1 MSDALF
7 RLVGDGDR
15 HSGGA
20 IPLPEAFAV
29 VVNHLIDHGR
39 ADISQLSRLVAD
51 TLAYKEERIMAAAW
65 RSWPAF
71 TRDILS
77 VLEEMNLTKGSTF
90 TTGSLT
96 EWELTEEFV
105 PNYVFHLPGTD
116 IPFTGRSSADR
127 ERRHHNEILHMA
139 LTPVLTLVRDK
150 STFSASPEARKLI
163 LEAEQILVRELQL
176 DREEPKIPE
185 ETRYRK
191 QHPRKPHEIRKKL
204 RSGMA
209 PFARDFWVEYAVPG
223 TWYDVIDIA
232 RKFEESHPEQP
243 PVSDHADNMGSMRKA
258 CNDLAAQGKLNH
270 RTVQVNGTRRS
281 EYRLHQTEPDHRPG
295 TIVQVQN
302 PVVTWEG
309 IKKGPKA

>member
-39 ADISQLSRLVAD
+39 ADITHLSRLVAD

-77 VLEEMNLTKGSTF
+77 VLEEMNLVKGNL
-90 TTGSLT
+90 TG
-96 EWELTEEFV
+96 WELTEEFV

-116 IPFTGRSSADR
+116 IPFTGRPAADR

-150 STFSASPEARKLI
+150 STFSASPEARQLI
-163 LEAEQILVRELQL
+163 LEAEQILIRELDL

-185 ETRYRK
+185 ESRYRK
-191 QHPRKPHEIRKKL
+191 LHPRKPHEIQKKL

-209 PFARDFWVEYAVPG
+209 AFARDFWVKYATPG
-223 TWYDVIDIA
+223 TWYDMITIA
-232 RKFEESHPEQP
+232 EKFEELHPDQP
-243 PVSDHADNMGSMRKA
+243 RVSDHADNMGSMRKV
-258 CNDLAAQGKLNH
+258 CVDLAGQGKLNH

-281 EYRLHQTEPDHRPG
+281 EYRLHQTEPDYHPG

-309 IKKGPKA
+309 IKRGPKV

>member
-29 VVNHLIDHGR
+29 VVNYLIDHDS
-39 ADISQLSRLVAD
+39 ASFIQLGRLVSD

-65 RSWPAF
+65 RSWAAF

-77 VLEEMNLTKGSTF
+77 VLEEMNLVRENQS
-90 TTGSLT
+90 
-96 EWELTEEFV
+96 EWELTGEFV

-116 IPFTGRSSADR
+116 IPFTGRSAADR
-127 ERRHHNEILHMA
+127 ERRHHNETLHMA
-139 LTPVLTLVRDK
+139 MTPLLTLVRDK
-150 STFSASPEARKLI
+150 STFSASPEARQLI
-163 LEAEQILVRELQL
+163 LEAEQVLIRELRL

-185 ETRYRK
+185 ESRYRRL
-191 QHPRKPHEIRKKL
+191 HPRKPHEMKKRL

-209 PFARDFWVEYAVPG
+209 AFARDFWVKYATPG
-223 TWYDVIDIA
+223 TWYDMIEIA
-232 RKFEESHPEQP
+232 RKFEELNPDHP

-258 CNDLAAQGKLNH
+258 CNDMAGQGILNH

-281 EYRLHQTEPDHRPG
+281 EYRLHQVEPDLRPG

-302 PVVTWEG
+302 PVVTWED
-309 IKKGPKA
+309 IKRGPKA

>member
-29 VVNHLIDHGR
+29 VVNHLIDHDK
-39 ADISQLSRLVAD
+39 ADINQLSRLVAD
-51 TLAYKEERIMAAAW
+51 TLAYKEERVMAAAW

-77 VLEEMNLTKGSTF
+77 VLEEMNLIKRGN
-90 TTGSLT
+90 LT

-116 IPFTGRSSADR
+116 IPFTGRSAADR

-139 LTPVLTLVRDK
+139 LTPVLALVRDK

-163 LEAEQILVRELQL
+163 LEAEQILKRELQL

-185 ETRYRK
+185 ESRYRR

-209 PFARDFWVEYAVPG
+209 QFARDFWVKYAVPG
-223 TWYDVIDIA
+223 TWYDTVDIA
-232 RKFEESHPEQP
+232 RKFDELHPDQP
-243 PVSDHADNMGSMRKA
+243 QVVGHADNMGSMRRV
-258 CNDLAAQGKLNH
+258 CNDLVGAGKLDH
-270 RTVQVNGTRRS
+270 HVVQVNGTRRG
-281 EYRLHQTEPDHRPG
+281 EWRLHQTEPDYRQG
-295 TIVQVQN
+295 TIVPV

-309 IKKGPKA
+309 IKGGPKA

>member
-29 VVNHLIDHGR
+29 VVNHLIDHGSTGFP
-39 ADISQLSRLVAD
+39 DLNRLVAE

-77 VLEEMNLTKGSTF
+77 VLEEMNLVKGNL
-90 TTGSLT
+90 TG
-96 EWELTEEFV
+96 WELTGEFV
-105 PNYVFHLPGTD
+105 PNYVFRLPGTD
-116 IPFTGRSSADR
+116 IPFTGRSAADR

-139 LTPVLTLVRDK
+139 LTPLLTVVRDK

-163 LEAEQILVRELQL
+163 LEAEQVLIRELQL
-176 DREEPKIPE
+176 DREEPNIPE
-185 ETRYRK
+185 ESRYRRL
-191 QHPRKPHEIRKKL
+191 HPRKPHEVRKKL

-209 PFARDFWVEYAVPG
+209 AFARDFWVKYAVPG
-223 TWYDVIDIA
+223 TWYDMIDIA
-232 RKFEESHPEQP
+232 RKFEELNPDQP
-243 PVSDHADNMGSMRKA
+243 PVSNHADNMGSMRKV
-258 CNDLAAQGKLNH
+258 CGDMVRLGTLDH
-270 RTVQVNGTRRS
+270 RTVQVNGTRRN
-281 EYRLHQTEPDHRPG
+281 EYRLHQVASDFRPG

-302 PVVTWEG
+302 HPVVTWEG
-309 IKKGPKA
+309 IKRGPKA